1 MKASAPRSYSGILLV
16 GLVAALGVRSLQEA
30 TKDE

>member
-1 MKASAPRSYSGILLV
+1 MIALTIAFSGILLT